1 MMKWIRW
8 KGFAA
13 FVVLFFLIAL
23 VWLVVVDWMAEKAI
37 ETAGTKAV
45 GAKVEVLKADV
56 TLFPAGIGISGLVV
70 TNPEKPM
77 TNSVEIKYLHAALE
91 LPALIQRKLIVDDLR
106 IEGLRL
112 NTPRNTSGAIEKRKK
127 EGPSDTGTSESNQS
141 WLTDL
146 CDTDGLPLFSMP
158 KAGDILSR
166 EPLQSVKQ
174 IQALASKIEAS
185 QSVWQNKLNDL
196 PDQKDIEAYQARAK
210 KLKKSSGGL
219 GGLIGSASE
228 AQTLYKDL
236 QKDLKQIEKAQN
248 KFKAELKA
256 LEKAASGLTDLPA
269 QELKRI
275 MSKYSLSA
283 SGAAN
288 WSRLLFGRNL
298 CGWWQK
304 VYHWYQRVTP
314 YLSRLPA
321 GNQEPQTQQPVRNK
335 GLDVKF
341 QEKNPKPDLLVRS
354 THVDAQLQSG
364 EFEGRIE
371 NITSHPQIVGAPLT
385 FKFLGRKLQQV
396 TNINLTGVLNF
407 MQPQLPQHTIK
418 LAVQGYQASDLA
430 LGADALD
437 IAIKQAAADLDLNF
451 KLKGAY
457 TDTRFAAQLGN
468 LQFSKK
474 TDASSE
480 LVSALFDA
488 ISKTKKIE
496 LTATV
501 KGKEP
506 SYQTTLKSNLEGVL
520 QKAAGRLVQREAA
533 KLESQLR
540 VAISDKL
547 KTPIKEAQ
555 ARMSELDN
563 ISNELLKRS
572 QFGAKVMKKIKLP
585 I

>member
-13 FVVLFFLIAL
+13 FIVISFLITL

-37 ETAGTKAV
+37 ETVGTKAV

-70 TNPEKPM
+70 ANPEQPM
-77 TNSVEIKYLHAALE
+77 TNSVEIEYLHAALE

-106 IEGLRL
+106 VEGLQL
-112 NTPRNTSGAIEKRKK
+112 DTPRKTSGAIDKSRKDD
-127 EGPSDTGTSESNQS
+127 PSKTSTSESNPS
-141 WLTDL
+141 WLSDL

-158 KAGDILSR
+158 KADDILSR

-174 IQALASKIEAS
+174 IQALNSKIGAS
-185 QSVWQNKLNDL
+185 QSVWKKRLKNL
-196 PDQKDIEAYQARAK
+196 PDQKDIQTYQARAK
-210 KLKKSSGGL
+210 KLKQSTGGL

-236 QKDLKQIEKAQN
+236 QKDIKKIEKAQN

-269 QELKRI
+269 KELKRI
-275 MSKYSLSA
+275 MSKYGFSA
-283 SGAAN
+283 DGIAN
-288 WSRLLFGRNL
+288 WSHLLFGRNL

-304 VYHWYQRVTP
+304 VYHWYQRAAP

-321 GNQEPQTQQPVRNK
+321 GDQEPQTQKPVRNK

-364 EFEGRIE
+364 QFEGRIE

-385 FKFLGRKLQQV
+385 FKFMGKKLPQV
-396 TNINLTGVLNF
+396 TDINLNGVLNF

-418 LAVQGYQASDLA
+418 LAVQGYQVSDLA
-430 LGADALD
+430 LGTDALN
-437 IAIKQAAADLDLNF
+437 IAIKRAAANLDLNF
-451 KLKGAY
+451 KLNGGY
-457 TDTRFAAQLGN
+457 TDTRFAAQLSK
-468 LQFSKK
+468 LKFSKE

-480 LVSALFDA
+480 LVSVLLDA
-488 ISKTKKIE
+488 ISKTKKIG
-496 LTATV
+496 LTATL
-501 KGKEP
+501 KGREP
-506 SYQTTLKSNLEGVL
+506 TYQTTLNSNLEGIL
-520 QKAAGRLVQREAA
+520 QKAAGRLVKREAA

-540 VAISDKL
+540 KAIDNKL
-547 KTPIKEAQ
+547 KTPIKDAQ
-555 ARMSELDN
+555 ARMSELHN
-563 ISNELLKRS
+563 IGNELLKRS
-572 QFGAKVMKKIKLP
+572 KFSTKVLEQIKLP